1 MLVAGEEKYLLGKD
15 GFQSEALGIASI
27 VILYSTQPFDAEL
40 DLLVMYSR
48 QFRRLGFRCLLL
60 TSSHT
65 YKSPSCLDNY
75 RTEMMVLF
83 TH

>member
-15 GFQSEALGIASI
+15 GFQSAKHS
-27 VILYSTQPFDAEL
+27 LYSTQLFDAEL

-48 QFRRLGFRCLLL
+48 EFCRLGFRCLLL

-65 YKSPSCLDNY
+65 YKSPSCLDYY
-75 RTEMMVLF
+75 RTDMMVHLK
-83 TH
+83 H